1 MFIGKAG
8 IIVTYGKRATQILD
22 DGISKRKSSVKKRVG
37 VYFKEQGFRDRVYW
51 KKGMIKKSI
60 YGR

>member
-22 DGISKRKSSVKKRVG
+22 DGISKRKTSVKNRVG
-37 VYFKEQGFRDRVYW
+37 VYFKDQGFRGRVYW
-51 KKGMIKKSI
+51 KKGGDKKEHL
-60 YGR
+60 R